1 MWSISISTLS
11 THSVPFSLLSFT
23 TLLSASSHL
32 HGPYLEFWLA
42 HLVPEDEIVL
52 VDLLEG
58 EPLAGLLVLDEV
70 DGAVRPVGYQ
80 LHHLKILLARRLS
93 PEVLAGDGGSP
104 ARVLAVGPRQFSS
117 SGLHETWRKVSL
129 P

>member
-23 TLLSASSHL
+23 TLLSGSSHL
-32 HGPYLEFWLA
+32 HCPYLEFWLA

-70 DGAVRPVGYQ
+70 DGAVGPVGYQ
-80 LHHLKILLARRLS
+80 LHHLKVLLARRLS